1 MGSMTDLYHD
11 KGKLYRYIY
20 IYIFTYV
27 LINHGIYDQGLFS
40 MVISS

>member
-1 MGSMTDLYHD
+1 MGFMMELYHHD
-11 KGKLYRYIY
+11 KGTLYRYI
-20 IYIFTYV
+20 IYTYV